1 MGKFTTPGVLHWS
14 AFIPNDTNDSD
25 GTVCGFGEYT
35 SCIVIGGKNITSN
48 VSNDGN
54 KDTRVDCSN
63 DVGGRKDGD
72 LKMTDNTVKGMMM
85 LQEDKSA
92 MDCLVGWTISS
103 RCNIPIAQ
111 YKHNTTDFQLIVE
124 QSSSSPSPS
133 PSHEKS
139 KLISSRKQQV
149 TAGKDLLTRKPSSSS
164 SAAAYIQKN
173 VEVAI
178 QVDTLD
184 IIINGP
190 KNAFINEPI
199 ELTITIVNNSST
211 DEVKSPTIMTEREYL
226 KRDFSEIGHSD
237 SSFSTA
243 RSYLMHITSKLLRH
257 ELLESSYNFYF
268 ISLFLST

>member
-1 MGKFTTPGVLHWS
+1 MGKFITPGVLHWS
-14 AFIPNDTNDSD
+14 AFIPNASD
-25 GTVCGFGEYT
+25 GSVCDFGEYT

-54 KDTRVDCSN
+54 KDARIDSSN
-63 DVGGRKDGD
+63 DVGGRKVGA

-92 MDCLVGWTISS
+92 MDCSVGWTISS
-103 RCNIPIAQ
+103 RCNIHIAQ

-124 QSSSSPSPS
+124 QSSSSSSSSS

-139 KLISSRKQQV
+139 KLLSSRKQQV

-164 SAAAYIQKN
+164 SSSSYIEKIG
-173 VEVAI
+173 EVAI
-178 QVDTLD
+178 QIDTLD

-237 SSFSTA
+237 SSFGIA
-243 RSYLMHITSKLLRH
+243 RSYLMHITSKLLRY
-257 ELLESSYNFYF
+257 ELL
-268 ISLFLST
+268 

>member
-1 MGKFTTPGVLHWS
+1 MGKFTTPGVLYWS
-14 AFIPNDTNDSD
+14 AFIPNGSD
-25 GTVCGFGEYT
+25 GTVCDFGEYKN
-35 SCIVIGGKNITSN
+35 CIVIGGKNITSN

-54 KDTRVDCSN
+54 KDARVESSN

-92 MDCLVGWTISS
+92 MDCSVGWAISS
-103 RCNIPIAQ
+103 RCNIHIDQ

-124 QSSSSPSPS
+124 QSSSSSS
-133 PSHEKS
+133 STSHEKS
-139 KLISSRKQQV
+139 KLLSSRKQQV
-149 TAGKDLLTRKPSSSS
+149 TAGKDPLTRKPSSSS
-164 SAAAYIQKN
+164 AYIQKI

-199 ELTITIVNNSST
+199 ELTITIVNKSST

-237 SSFSTA
+237 SSFGIA
-243 RSYLMHITSKLLRH
+243 RSHLMHITSKLLRY

-268 ISLFLST
+268 ISLSLYLS

>member
-14 AFIPNDTNDSD
+14 AFIPNDSNDSD
-25 GTVCGFGEYT
+25 GTVCDFGEYT

-48 VSNDGN
+48 VSNVGN

-63 DVGGRKDGD
+63 DVGGRKDSD

-92 MDCLVGWTISS
+92 MDCSVGWTISS

-149 TAGKDLLTRKPSSSS
+149 TAGKDLLTRKPPSSS
-164 SAAAYIQKN
+164 YIQKN

-178 QVDTLD
+178 QIDTLD

-237 SSFSTA
+237 ISFGIA
-243 RSYLMHITSKLLRH
+243 RSYLMHITSKLLRY

-268 ISLFLST
+268 ISLSLST